1 MNLLNNTGIQ
11 DDLNSKF
18 KHIDIP
24 NDKNNQKKHEDVEKF
39 RKNTKKKDKKHR
51 SITPYFN
58 LIQLIALV
66 LFLFFSYS
74 LYLSS
79 LSQYSNKNEM
89 DFTELFSELSN
100 NQIFSINFLYNDLEI
115 ILDYNESSSIYEDYD
130 YYDSR
135 YGDVRFLINNKES
148 QIHIKDSYNLKNN
161 IDFYDLFSII
171 SYIEEINIEKDII
184 NNNLIIVGDSI
195 DIVNIFEATKIYNY
209 NFKLNLIKSN
219 NNNKYYQMTILN
231 D

>member
-11 DDLNSKF
+11 IDLNSRF
-18 KHIDIP
+18 KQSP
-24 NDKNNQKKHEDVEKF
+24 MPNGKNDKKKQKDVEKL
-39 RKNTKKKDKKHR
+39 RKNTRKNNKYR
-51 SITPYFN
+51 NIISYFN

-74 LYLSS
+74 IYISS
-79 LSQYSNKNEM
+79 LSQYSNKTEM

>member
-18 KHIDIP
+18 KHSDIS
-24 NDKNNQKKHEDVEKF
+24 NDKNNQKKLEDVEKF
-39 RKNTKKKDKKHR
+39 RKNTRKKNKKYR
-51 SITPYFN
+51 NIISYFN

-66 LFLFFSYS
+66 LFLFFSFS
-74 LYLSS
+74 LYISS
-79 LSQYSNKNEM
+79 LSQYSNKTEM

-195 DIVNIFEATKIYNY
+195 DIVNIFEVTKIYNY

>member
-11 DDLNSKF
+11 IDLNSRF
-18 KHIDIP
+18 KQSPIP
-24 NDKNNQKKHEDVEKF
+24 NDEKKQKDVEKL
-39 RKNTKKKDKKHR
+39 RKNTKKKNMKYKNII
-51 SITPYFN
+51 SYFN

-74 LYLSS
+74 LYISS
-79 LSQYSNKNEM
+79 LSHYSNKTEM

>member
-39 RKNTKKKDKKHR
+39 RKNTKKKNKKHR
-51 SITPYFN
+51 SITSYFN

-74 LYLSS
+74 FYISS
-79 LSQYSNKNEM
+79 LSQYSNKTEM

>member
-11 DDLNSKF
+11 IDLNSRF
-18 KHIDIP
+18 KQSPMP
-24 NDKNNQKKHEDVEKF
+24 NDKNDKKKQKDVEKL
-39 RKNTKKKDKKHR
+39 RRNTKKKNKKYR
-51 SITPYFN
+51 NIISYFN
-58 LIQLIALV
+58 LIQLISLV

-74 LYLSS
+74 LYISS
-79 LSQYSNKNEM
+79 LSQYSNKTEM

-148 QIHIKDSYNLKNN
+148 QIHIKDSYNLKNY

>member
-11 DDLNSKF
+11 IDLNSRF
-18 KHIDIP
+18 KQSPIP
-24 NDKNNQKKHEDVEKF
+24 NDEKKQKDVEKL
-39 RKNTKKKDKKHR
+39 RKNTKKKNMKYKNII
-51 SITPYFN
+51 SYFN

-74 LYLSS
+74 LYISS
-79 LSQYSNKNEM
+79 LSQYYNKTEM

-100 NQIFSINFLYNDLEI
+100 NQIFSINFLHNDLEI

>member
-11 DDLNSKF
+11 DDLNSKI
-18 KHIDIP
+18 KHSDIS

-51 SITPYFN
+51 SITSYFN

-74 LYLSS
+74 LYISS
-79 LSQYSNKNEM
+79 LSQYSNKTEM

-209 NFKLNLIKSN
+209 NFKLNLIKLN

>member
-11 DDLNSKF
+11 IDLNSRF
-18 KHIDIP
+18 KQSPIP
-24 NDKNNQKKHEDVEKF
+24 NDEKKQKDVEKL
-39 RKNTKKKDKKHR
+39 RKNTKKKNMKYKNII
-51 SITPYFN
+51 SYFN

-74 LYLSS
+74 LYISS
-79 LSQYSNKNEM
+79 LSQYYNKTEM

-100 NQIFSINFLYNDLEI
+100 NQIFSINFLHNDLEI

-130 YYDSR
+130 YYDSL
-135 YGDVRFLINNKES
+135 YGDVKFLINNKES
-148 QIHIKDSYNLKNN
+148 QIHIKDSYNLKNY

>member
-1 MNLLNNTGIQ
+1 MIKMIKKKQ
-11 DDLNSKF
+11 K
-18 KHIDIP
+18 DIEKLR
-24 NDKNNQKKHEDVEKF
+24 KNNKK
-39 RKNTKKKDKKHR
+39 NKKYR
-51 SITPYFN
+51 NIISYFN

-79 LSQYSNKNEM
+79 LSHYSNKTEM

-135 YGDVRFLINNKES
+135 FGDVRFLIKNKES

-195 DIVNIFEATKIYNY
+195 DIVNIFEVTKIYNY

>member
-18 KHIDIP
+18 KHSDIS
-24 NDKNNQKKHEDVEKF
+24 NDKNNQKKNEDVEKF

-51 SITPYFN
+51 SITSYFN

-74 LYLSS
+74 LYISS
-79 LSQYSNKNEM
+79 LSQYSNKTEM

-148 QIHIKDSYNLKNN
+148 QIHIKDSYNLKNY

-209 NFKLNLIKSN
+209 NFKLNLIKLN

>member
-11 DDLNSKF
+11 IDLNSRF
-18 KHIDIP
+18 KHSPIP
-24 NDKNNQKKHEDVEKF
+24 NDKNDKKKQKDVEKL
-39 RKNTKKKDKKHR
+39 RKNTKKNKKYR
-51 SITPYFN
+51 NIISYFN

-79 LSQYSNKNEM
+79 LSHYSNKTEM

-135 YGDVRFLINNKES
+135 FGDVRFLINNKES

>member
-18 KHIDIP
+18 KHSDIS

-39 RKNTKKKDKKHR
+39 RKNTKKNNKKHR
-51 SITPYFN
+51 SITSYFN

-74 LYLSS
+74 FYISS
-79 LSQYSNKNEM
+79 LSQYSNKTEM

>member
-11 DDLNSKF
+11 DDLNSKI
-18 KHIDIP
+18 KHSDIS

>member
-11 DDLNSKF
+11 IDLNSRF
-18 KHIDIP
+18 KQSPIP
-24 NDKNNQKKHEDVEKF
+24 NDEKKQKDVEKL
-39 RKNTKKKDKKHR
+39 RKNTKKKNMKYKNII
-51 SITPYFN
+51 SYFN

-74 LYLSS
+74 LYISS
-79 LSQYSNKNEM
+79 LSQYYNKTEM

-100 NQIFSINFLYNDLEI
+100 NQIFSINFLHNDLEI

-148 QIHIKDSYNLKNN
+148 QIHIKDSYNLKNY

-219 NNNKYYQMTILN
+219 HNKYYQMTILN

>member
-18 KHIDIP
+18 KHSDIS
-24 NDKNNQKKHEDVEKF
+24 NDKNNQKKNEDVEKF

-51 SITPYFN
+51 SITSYFN

-74 LYLSS
+74 LYISS
-79 LSQYSNKNEM
+79 LSQYSNKTEM

-148 QIHIKDSYNLKNN
+148 QIHIKDSYNLKNY

-195 DIVNIFEATKIYNY
+195 DIVNIFEVTKIYNY

>member
-11 DDLNSKF
+11 DDLNSKI
-18 KHIDIP
+18 KHSDIS

-39 RKNTKKKDKKHR
+39 RKNTKKKNKKHR
-51 SITPYFN
+51 SITSYFN

-74 LYLSS
+74 LYISS
-79 LSQYSNKNEM
+79 LSQYSNKTEM

-130 YYDSR
+130 YYYSR

>member
-11 DDLNSKF
+11 IDLNSRF
-18 KHIDIP
+18 KQSPIP
-24 NDKNNQKKHEDVEKF
+24 NDKNDKKKQKDVEKL
-39 RKNTKKKDKKHR
+39 RKNTKKNNKYR
-51 SITPYFN
+51 NIISYFN

-74 LYLSS
+74 LYISS
-79 LSQYSNKNEM
+79 LSQYSNKTEM

-135 YGDVRFLINNKES
+135 FGDVRFLINNKES
-148 QIHIKDSYNLKNN
+148 QIHIEDSYNLKNN

-195 DIVNIFEATKIYNY
+195 DIVNIFEVTKIYNY

>member
-18 KHIDIP
+18 KHSDIS
-24 NDKNNQKKHEDVEKF
+24 NDKNNQKKNEDVEKF

-51 SITPYFN
+51 SITSYFN

-74 LYLSS
+74 LYISS
-79 LSQYSNKNEM
+79 LSQYSNKTEM

-195 DIVNIFEATKIYNY
+195 DIVNIFEVTKIYNY

>member
-11 DDLNSKF
+11 IDLNSNF
-18 KHIDIP
+18 KQSPIT
-24 NDKNNQKKHEDVEKF
+24 NDKKKQKDVEKL
-39 RKNTKKKDKKHR
+39 RKNTRKKNKKYR
-51 SITPYFN
+51 NIISYFN

-74 LYLSS
+74 LYISS
-79 LSQYSNKNEM
+79 LSQYSNKTEM
-89 DFTELFSELSN
+89 NFTELFSELSN

-115 ILDYNESSSIYEDYD
+115 ILDYNKSSSIYEDYD

-135 YGDVRFLINNKES
+135 YEDVRFLINNKES
-148 QIHIKDSYNLKNN
+148 QIHIRDSYNLKSN

-195 DIVNIFEATKIYNY
+195 DIVNIFEVTKIYNY

-219 NNNKYYQMTILN
+219 KNNKYYQMTILN

>member
-11 DDLNSKF
+11 IDLNSRF
-18 KHIDIP
+18 KQSHIP
-24 NDKNNQKKHEDVEKF
+24 NDKNDKKKQKDVEKL
-39 RKNTKKKDKKHR
+39 RRNTKKKNKKYR
-51 SITPYFN
+51 NIISYFN
-58 LIQLIALV
+58 LIQLISLV

-74 LYLSS
+74 LYISS
-79 LSQYSNKNEM
+79 LSQYSNKTEM

-171 SYIEEINIEKDII
+171 SYIDEINIEKDII

-219 NNNKYYQMTILN
+219 NNKYYQMTILN

>member
-11 DDLNSKF
+11 IDLNSRF
-18 KHIDIP
+18 KQSPMP
-24 NDKNNQKKHEDVEKF
+24 NDKNDKKKQKDVEKL
-39 RKNTKKKDKKHR
+39 RKNNKKNKKYR
-51 SITPYFN
+51 NIISYFN

-74 LYLSS
+74 LYISS
-79 LSQYSNKNEM
+79 LSQYYNKTEM

-100 NQIFSINFLYNDLEI
+100 NQIFSINFLHNDLEI

>member
-18 KHIDIP
+18 KHSDIS

-51 SITPYFN
+51 SITSYFN

-74 LYLSS
+74 LYISS
-79 LSQYSNKNEM
+79 LSQYSNKTEM

-209 NFKLNLIKSN
+209 NFKLNLIKLN

>member
-39 RKNTKKKDKKHR
+39 RKNTKKKNKKHR
-51 SITPYFN
+51 SITSYFN

>member
-18 KHIDIP
+18 KYSDIS

-39 RKNTKKKDKKHR
+39 RKNTKKKNKKHR
-51 SITPYFN
+51 SITSYFN

-74 LYLSS
+74 LYISS
-79 LSQYSNKNEM
+79 LSQYSNKTEM

-184 NNNLIIVGDSI
+184 NNNLIIVGNSI